1 MSQNTDSADK
11 GTEEKAISEGSDKAA
26 NQKGS
31 SEQEHVSVAEFNK
44 LQNTIESLR
53 RSLQSDKDKGV
64 KKVNERVSALEG
76 DLRTVLQSAMKEGRS
91 IGDVL
96 DAIEQEEERS
106 TRQTLKEMAE
116 AFRTGA
122 FPKSLHGSEDQAGV
136 DVSSVVD
143 ELELDKNDLRV
154 KDFMSKEFATEKE
167 AMREG
172 AKLLKT
178 ILKTQPSDAD
188 EPSTVARRQPNLS
201 EQERL
206 NAEFQEGAK
215 NLRGQAL
222 INFKMKMREKG
233 WNGS

>member
-1 MSQNTDSADK
+1 MSQISDRADE
-11 GTEEKAISEGSDKAA
+11 GTEENAISEGSDKAA

-31 SEQEHVSVAEFNK
+31 SKQEYVSVAEFNK
-44 LQNTIESLR
+44 LQNQIESLR
-53 RSLQSDKDKGV
+53 RGLQSDHDKGV
-64 KKVNERVSALEG
+64 KKVNERVAALEG
-76 DLRTVLQSAMKEGRS
+76 DLRTVLQSAMQKGQS

-96 DAIEQEEERS
+96 DAIEAEEERS
-106 TRQTLKEMAE
+106 TRQTLKEMAD
-116 AFRTGA
+116 AFR
-122 FPKSLHGSEDQAGV
+122 SGSFQKPDKAVEQNGV

-178 ILKTQPSDAD
+178 ILKTQPSTAD
-188 EPSTVARRQPNLS
+188 EPSSVARRQPNLP

-206 NAEFQEGAK
+206 NEEYKEGSK
-215 NLRGQAL
+215 GLYGQAL
-222 INFKMKMREKG
+222 IRYKQKMREKG
-233 WNGS
+233 WQGS

>member
-1 MSQNTDSADK
+1 MSQNTDSDPK
-11 GTEEKAISEGSDKAA
+11 GTEEKAISEGSDKGS

-31 SEQEHVSVAEFNK
+31 SEQEYVSVAEFNK

-64 KKVNERVSALEG
+64 KKVNERVNALEG
-76 DLRTVLQSAMKEGRS
+76 DLRTVLQSAMREGRS

-106 TRQTLKEMAE
+106 TQQTLKELAD
-116 AFRTGA
+116 AFRSGN
-122 FPKSLHGSEDQAGV
+122 FQKSSHGSEEQAGV
-136 DVSSVVD
+136 DGSSVVD
-143 ELELDKNDLRV
+143 ELELDKNDMRV
-154 KDFMSKEFATEKE
+154 KDFMGKSFATEKE
-167 AMREG
+167 ALREG

-188 EPSTVARRQPNLS
+188 EPSSVARRQPNPS

-206 NAEFQEGAK
+206 NEEYKDGSK
-215 NLRGQAL
+215 GLYGQAL
-222 INFKMKMREKG
+222 IRFKQKMRAKG
-233 WNGS
+233 WQGS